1 MEESLQRLVKLHPTS
16 PELSYDLGAL
26 LTFQRKT
33 NAAIGALSNSIHH
46 SNARLKQAPAA
57 QDLRAL
63 AAGDTNYIPL
73 RAHPEFPKLVAPK

>member
-1 MEESLQRLVKLHPTS
+1 MHPTS

-33 NAAIGALSNSIHH
+33 NAAIGALSNAIHY
-46 SNARLKQAPAA
+46 SSVRLKQTPTA
-57 QDLRAL
+57 QDLRAFVV
-63 AAGDTNYIPL
+63 GDTNYIPL